1 MEELKISKLDAAKRQ
16 LEVAIRLYFH
26 FGDPVA
32 IHTLTAAAYNVL
44 KDINSHR
51 GGEPVLMKK
60 QLAKEFIKP
69 EYQKEFIAK
78 LNEAENFFKHADR
91 DPQAV
96 LKFKPRQ
103 SELLLWEAVE
113 IYQRLTGEI
122 TPFLHAYRG
131 WFMMNHQPMFS
142 NLPEAQRTI
151 INSLGYGKAE
161 RTRYFQ
167 EIINFIIQQ
176 GIC

>member
-51 GGEPVLMKK
+51 GGEQVLMKA
-60 QLAKEFIKP
+60 QLAKEFIRP
-69 EYQKEFIAK
+69 EYQKEFIKK
-78 LNEAENFFKHADR
+78 LNEAENFFKHANS
-91 DPQAV
+91 DPEAV

-103 SELLLWEAVE
+103 SEFLLWEAVE

-131 WFMMNHQPMFS
+131 WFMMHNQPMFS
-142 NLPEAQRTI
+142 NLPEAQRKI
-151 INSLGYGKAE
+151 IDFLGYKKTE
-161 RTRYFQ
+161 RTAYFQ
-167 EIINFIIQQ
+167 EVINFIIQQ
-176 GIC
+176 GVC

>member
-1 MEELKISKLDAAKRQ
+1 MEEFKISKLDAAKRQ

-44 KDINSHR
+44 KDINSDR
-51 GGEPVLMKK
+51 GGKQVLMKG
-60 QLAKEFIKP
+60 QLAKEFIRP
-69 EYQKEFIAK
+69 EYQKEVIRK

-91 DPQAV
+91 DPQGV
-96 LKFKPRQ
+96 LKFRPRQ
-103 SELLLWEAVE
+103 SEFLLWEAVE

-131 WFMMNHQPMFS
+131 WFMMHNQPIFS
-142 NLPEAQRTI
+142 NLPEAQRKI
-151 INSLGYGKAE
+151 INSLPYRETE
-161 RTRYFQ
+161 RTIYFQ
-167 EIINFIIQQ
+167 EVINFIVQQ